1 MYRVL
6 VDDNFHYQ
14 DESERYEL
22 GPFAT
27 LDEAIVACRRMV
39 DEDLASHLKPGMTAE
54 ELYELYTMFD
64 RDPFIVAPDGNPPV
78 PFSAWEYAHKRC
90 SELAQPK

>member
-22 GPFAT
+22 GTFAT
-27 LDEAIVACRRMV
+27 LDEAIAACRRIV
-39 DEDLASHLKPGMTAE
+39 DEDLAAQLKPGMTAE
-54 ELYELYTMFD
+54 ELYRHYTMFD
-64 RDPFIVAPDGNPPV
+64 RDPFIVVPGGEPAV
-78 PFSAWEYAHKRC
+78 PFSAWDYARKRC
-90 SELAQPK
+90 SELVQPK